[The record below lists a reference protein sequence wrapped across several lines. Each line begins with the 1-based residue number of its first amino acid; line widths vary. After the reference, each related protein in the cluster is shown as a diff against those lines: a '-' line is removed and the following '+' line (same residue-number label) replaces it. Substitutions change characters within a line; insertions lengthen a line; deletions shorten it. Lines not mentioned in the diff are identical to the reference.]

1 MTGSR
6 PAETAP
12 PRLGLSSASS
22 NPCGPTTA
30 FSTPGGHAALTLGRA
45 REWRRSRRPA
55 RRAEPRGDCE
65 WDPGRSASQRER
77 NSRLRIL
84 GPGENERGVREGPR
98 YTPTGTTLRNSVT
111 LWRILSGRAAAKGWC
126 YRLRDRKGIRYPGT
140 SRSLRAQSGTG
151 TSAVTRRLCISLDG
165 TLTAADFAERVRL
178 GPRTPRSGSAESRGA
193 AQTLGHGPS
202 PTSLSRPFSRPL
214 GP

>member
-12 PRLGLSSASS
+12 PRLRLSSASP
-22 NPCGPTTA
+22 NP
-30 FSTPGGHAALTLGRA
+30 AAPPQ
-45 REWRRSRRPA
+45 RSRPPVAMWRS
-55 RRAEPRGDCE
+55 RSGELGSGDGAGAPP
-65 WDPGRSASQRER
+65 DGR
-77 NSRLRIL
+77 NSGGPASGTRDVPHRSENGIHVY
-84 GPGENERGVREGPR
+84 GFWAPGENERGVREGPR

-126 YRLRDRKGIRYPGT
+126 YRLHDVKGIRYPGT

-178 GPRTPRSGSAESRGA
+178 GPWTPRSGSAESRGA